1 VNKTAVHSDL
11 CICLPCSMS
20 VTVSPLI
27 SRCNRIW
34 GTYNAFASLVLVSP
48 HGMPSWQ
55 VVTLHMPSS
64 AWVCTNSCAQCTI
77 VHTTCDCRCLLLLI
91 SSDHRWCVEK
101 CGLTET
107 LFCQCTTEWSLHV
120 NSCECMHVVALHS
133 ACISCPCGRSD
144 LYLLGWSFSCRCG
157 KQLG

>member
-1 VNKTAVHSDL
+1 MHLHLLYLFHHMGCHHGRVLL
-11 CICLPCSMS
+11 CICLLLFEYVPTLVPSARLFIQRA
-20 VTVSPLI
+20 TVVVCCYL
-27 SRCNRIW
+27 
-34 GTYNAFASLVLVSP
+34 LVL
-48 HGMPSWQ
+48 
-55 VVTLHMPSS
+55 
-64 AWVCTNSCAQCTI
+64 N
-77 VHTTCDCRCLLLLI
+77 
-91 SSDHRWCVEK
+91 SDHRWCVEK